1 MLAEDQKTVPLSRFC
16 RFQTADL
23 DKAREIVARNFCA
36 HRLDRA
42 SGEGGFDAC
51 QNRVEGRSISL
62 NYIRY
67 GADVEIEPGELD
79 SFFLIQIPI
88 AGHATIRNGRTT
100 VSSSRRVATILN
112 PDRYTAMRWHAGC
125 EQLLLQID
133 RGYVREVAE
142 RMTGMPLDRGV
153 RFSPRIDLD
162 KAGTQDWFV
171 KLRAVVRAAEAGA
184 VFSGRDGLQQRLVE
198 ESLIVHL
205 LETQPSGISP
215 LLERPV
221 CTSAPAVLKRALAI
235 INERF
240 ADPLSL
246 LDIATAA
253 GTTPRT
259 LQLVFRKELGQ
270 TPMECLQDRRLS
282 FARHLLLSETGHR
295 SVGDAAHL
303 SGHRHFGRFSAAYKE
318 RYGEHPR
325 ETLHGA
331 ESF

>member
-23 DKAREIVARNFCA
+23 DEAREIVAKNFCA
-36 HRLDRA
+36 HRLDMVSR
-42 SGEGGFDAC
+42 GGRFDAC
-51 QNRVEGRSISL
+51 QNRAEGRFISL

-67 GADVEIEPGELD
+67 GADVEIEPGELE
-79 SFFLIQIPI
+79 SFFLIQIPL

-100 VSSSRRVATILN
+100 VSSNSRVATILN

-133 RGYVREVAE
+133 RGYVSEIAE
-142 RMTGMPLDRGV
+142 RMTETALDLGV
-153 RFSPRIDLD
+153 RFSPRIDLE
-162 KAGTQDWFV
+162 KAGTRDWFV
-171 KLRAVVRAAEAGA
+171 KLRAAVRAAEAGA
-184 VFSGRDGLQQRLVE
+184 VFAGQDGYQQRHVE

-221 CTSAPAVLKRALAI
+221 CNAAPALLKRALAI

-240 ADPLSL
+240 ADPLTL
-246 LDIATAA
+246 LDIAKAA

-259 LQLVFRKELGQ
+259 LQLVFQKELGRS
-270 TPMECLQDRRLS
+270 PMQCLQDRRLS
-282 FARHLLLSETGHR
+282 FARHLLISDGGQR

-303 SGHRHFGRFSAAYKE
+303 SGHRHFGRFSSAYRQ

-325 ETLHGA
+325 QTLQSA

>member
-1 MLAEDQKTVPLSRFC
+1 MLAEDHKPAPLSRFC

-23 DKAREIVARNFCA
+23 DEAREIVARNFCA
-36 HRLDRA
+36 HRLDIA
-42 SGEGGFDAC
+42 SGEGRFDAC

-79 SFFLIQIPI
+79 SFFLIQIPL

-100 VSSSRRVATILN
+100 VSSDTRVATILN

-133 RGYVREVAE
+133 RGYVAEIAE
-142 RMTGMPLDRGV
+142 RMTGTELDRSV
-153 RFSPRIDLD
+153 RFSPRLDLE
-162 KAGTQDWFV
+162 KSGTRDWFV

-184 VFSGRDGLQQRLVE
+184 VFAGQDGLQQRLVE
-198 ESLIVHL
+198 ESLIVRL
-205 LETQPSGISP
+205 LEAQPSGVSP
-215 LLERPV
+215 LLERPI
-221 CTSAPAVLKRALAI
+221 CNAAPAVLKRALAI

-240 ADPLSL
+240 AEPLTL

-259 LQLVFRKELGQ
+259 LQLVFRKELGKS
-270 TPMECLQDRRLS
+270 PMQCLQERRLC
-282 FARHLLLSETGHR
+282 FARHLLISDAGQR
-295 SVGDAAHL
+295 SVGDAAYL
-303 SGHRHFGRFSAAYKE
+303 SGHRHFGRFSSAYRQ

-325 ETLHGA
+325 QTLQGA
-331 ESF
+331 EAF